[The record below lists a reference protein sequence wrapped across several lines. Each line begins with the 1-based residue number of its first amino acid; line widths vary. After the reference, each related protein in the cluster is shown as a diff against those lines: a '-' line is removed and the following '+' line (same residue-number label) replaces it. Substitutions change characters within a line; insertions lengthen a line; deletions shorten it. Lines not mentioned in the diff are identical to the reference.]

1 MLPDFELI
9 QPENLKEASEILLE
23 LGDRGALLAG
33 GTDVFISMREKGFRP
48 ECLVDLGRIDALKGI
63 APSGNRQVSIGA
75 ATTLHEVETSR
86 LVKEI
91 CPVLAETVGQ
101 VGSVQV
107 RNRGTIGGNLANAS
121 PAGDA
126 ARALL
131 VLDAELEL
139 ESASGRRRVP
149 VQSFFVGPGKT
160 ALRQGEILGRIIVP
174 ASTPLTRTA
183 SLKYGPRR
191 AMDCAVVSVAA
202 ALTFDPSG
210 ACQSARI
217 ALGAVSPIP
226 MRAQAAERL
235 LTGGE
240 ITGQKLKAAA
250 EAASAE
256 ARPMDDV
263 RASAGYRRYLT
274 EVLVR
279 RAIEKTVDPHHST
292 NIRAK

>member
-1 MLPDFELI
+1 
-9 QPENLKEASEILLE
+9 
-23 LGDRGALLAG
+23 
-33 GTDVFISMREKGFRP
+33 MREKGFRP
-48 ECLVDLGRIDALKGI
+48 ECLVDLGRIGALKGI
-63 APSGNRQVSIGA
+63 ESSANRHVSIGA
-75 ATTLHEVETSR
+75 TTTLHEVETSR
-86 LVKEI
+86 LVKES

-101 VGSVQV
+101 IGSVQV

-139 ESASGRRRVP
+139 ESASGPRRVP
-149 VQSFFVGPGKT
+149 IQSFFVGPGKT
-160 ALRQGEILGRIIVP
+160 ALRPGEILGRIIVP

-202 ALTFDPSG
+202 ALRFSPSG
-210 ACQSARI
+210 ACESARVS
-217 ALGAVSPIP
+217 LGAVSPIP

-235 LTGGE
+235 LAGGE
-240 ITGQKLKAAA
+240 VTRQKLKAAA

-263 RASAGYRRYLT
+263 RASADYRRYLT
-274 EVLVR
+274 EILVR
-279 RAIEKTVDPHHST
+279 RALEKAVDQHHSI